1 MSGTSGRPAGGP
13 GKMSDPSRPR
23 RRRFDTRNGPVILV
37 LGLAGAGLIYVGL
50 VGMHWLRGVL
60 VLAAAMLLAGGFRA
74 FLPVRRVGPLAVR
87 GRTADIVCY
96 VGVGVLLIVLG
107 LWLRSTGSVGPR

>member
-1 MSGTSGRPAGGP
+1 
-13 GKMSDPSRPR
+13 
-23 RRRFDTRNGPVILV
+23 
-37 LGLAGAGLIYVGL
+37 
-50 VGMHWLRGVL
+50 
-60 VLAAAMLLAGGFRA
+60 MLLAGGFRA